1 MMLVAQKKS
10 ELLLL
15 GKHLNLEN
23 KTAMLKYETRK
34 IIVRHL
40 VDEEIF
46 DDDALELVEI
56 LGLML

>member
-1 MMLVAQKKS
+1 MLVAQKKS

-46 DDDALELVEI
+46 DDDVLELVEI

>member
-1 MMLVAQKKS
+1 MLVAQKKS

>member
-1 MMLVAQKKS
+1 
-10 ELLLL
+10 
-15 GKHLNLEN
+15 
-23 KTAMLKYETRK
+23 MLKYETRK

>member
-46 DDDALELVEI
+46 DDDVLELVEI

>member
-1 MMLVAQKKS
+1 MLVAQKKS

-15 GKHLNLEN
+15 GKHLNLEK